1 MTATLA
7 DLREL
12 TRPPSAFAAF
22 QGHFL
27 STFMT
32 TFNEGFCCCSGNRLF
47 FASWAANKALNLLRA
62 SSLEFNASFFLEA
75 GGIKLTD

>member
-12 TRPPSAFAAF
+12 TRSLSTFAAF

-27 STFMT
+27 STFAAINSLSRKIISLLT
-32 TFNEGFCCCSGNRLF
+32 RNLHFGILIGFHGRDS
-47 FASWAANKALNLLRA
+47 AAQQ
-62 SSLEFNASFFLEA
+62 
-75 GGIKLTD
+75 